1 MAKENPF
8 VVYGRFAALGF
19 EFAFSTVAGI
29 LVGRYLDGLFGTA
42 PWLLVVGAMGGIAG
56 AILILVST
64 LQRMSHNEY
73 DEHDNDR
80 KD

>member
-1 MAKENPF
+1 MPKENPF
-8 VVYGRFAALGF
+8 VIYGRFAALGF

-56 AILILVST
+56 AILLLVNT

-73 DEHDNDR
+73 DNDR
-80 KD
+80 ED

>member
-1 MAKENPF
+1 MPKENPF
-8 VVYGRFAALGF
+8 VIYGRFAALGF

-42 PWLLVVGAMGGIAG
+42 PWLLVVGAMGGLAG
-56 AILILVST
+56 AILLLVNT

-73 DEHDNDR
+73 DNDR
-80 KD
+80 ED

>member
-8 VVYGRFAALGF
+8 VIYGRFAALGF

-56 AILILVST
+56 AILILVNT
-64 LQRMSHNEY
+64 LQRMSHDAY
-73 DEHDNDR
+73 DNDR
-80 KD
+80 ED